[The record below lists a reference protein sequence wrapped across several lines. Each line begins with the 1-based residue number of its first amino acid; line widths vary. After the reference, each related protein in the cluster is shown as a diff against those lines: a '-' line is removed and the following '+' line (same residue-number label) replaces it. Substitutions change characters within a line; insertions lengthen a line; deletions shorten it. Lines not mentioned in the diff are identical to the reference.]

1 MTKYGGTGFFYDKA
15 EPLPDYIEH
24 HKPDYHLYDDWVK
37 EQIENGCKKLEFKY
51 YMVYWGKD
59 YHKFKEVFS
68 EFGAVV
74 KLI

>member
-51 YMVYWGKD
+51 YTD
-59 YHKFKEVFS
+59 YSVLAEIVRFMMRLWK
-68 EFGAVV
+68 
-74 KLI
+74 